1 MAQRPELWGAASKWQ
16 SGDLSLEP
24 VTLSCKSLF
33 GSALGPCA
41 VNKWGV
47 YDVHPSQ
54 PWVLPCL
61 LWSGHESPSPHDHL
75 SGPCSSL
82 GVLFISGPGAGLSY
96 KIWFPNVAGKKK
108 KKKVEKRSSGAALC
122 AVRQCGANGQLRRE
136 AGKGSTSARPAARVP
151 SPSGLE
157 ALRGKPN
164 RADLHKQQGASQ
176 VSQDQHP

>member
-1 MAQRPELWGAASKWQ
+1 MAQRPELWGAASKWR
-16 SGDLSLEP
+16 SEDLSLEP
-24 VTLSCKSLF
+24 VTPSCKSLF

-54 PWVLPCL
+54 PWVLLCL

-82 GVLFISGPGAGLSY
+82 GVLFISGHGAGLSY

-108 KKKVEKRSSGAALC
+108 KSSSSSK
-122 AVRQCGANGQLRRE
+122 AVKTFG
-136 AGKGSTSARPAARVP
+136 GSRTHSKLIPHRTS
-151 SPSGLE
+151 
-157 ALRGKPN
+157 
-164 RADLHKQQGASQ
+164 HKERILSEMHCLTTACLF
-176 VSQDQHP
+176 